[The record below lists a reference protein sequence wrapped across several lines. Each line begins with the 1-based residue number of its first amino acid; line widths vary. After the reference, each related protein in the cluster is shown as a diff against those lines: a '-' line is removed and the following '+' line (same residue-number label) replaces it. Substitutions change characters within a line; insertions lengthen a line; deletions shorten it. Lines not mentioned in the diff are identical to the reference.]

1 VLASIVTSEEGEAIA
16 RRVRSMSANETT
28 RIGTVVAGYRI
39 ESLLGRG
46 GMSVVYL
53 AEHMRL
59 GRKVAL
65 KVLANPLAHDESF
78 RERFIRESQRAAE
91 LDHPNV
97 IPIYDAGEID
107 GGDSAGLLYIA
118 MRYVSGSD
126 LRSMLKQQGRL
137 SLGRTLFVLEQV
149 AGALDA
155 AHDRNLIH
163 RDVKPANILI
173 ADPSEHVYL
182 TDFGV
187 AKQSTAPELTRTGV
201 FVGTVDYAAPEQIEG
216 LAVDGRTDV
225 YALGCVLFECL
236 AGRPPY
242 DRQAE
247 VAVMHAHLSSP
258 PPKLTEARPDLPK
271 ELDRV
276 IATAM
281 AKSMAD
287 RFATAPE
294 LVDAARAAVLRRP
307 PTSAHDVRTAL
318 DAMDPSHQAP
328 VGDVVPGT
336 APSSPPPAVAPSEQE
351 LLQPASIGAPAD
363 SGGLPATGA
372 QNAAPA
378 QPDAIPTSRSTS
390 STRRWLLTAALVAVA
405 AIASAAVAYVVA
417 SDDGDQAAS
426 ATTGSIDQP
435 AAPTPPPD
443 AVPQL
448 SQLVPA
454 VLWRSCESG
463 TPSGQA
469 LEVATC
475 VQRADLS
482 VGNAPDSFELST
494 YPNATALAQAYAAQK
509 QAAGVTKEG
518 GRCDGSLW
526 AGSGPWLHSPDKPG
540 GERFC
545 YFDGNDAVLVW
556 THEKLGQPNH
566 LDLLAL
572 AREGEADHAGLFNW
586 WRFWVHRIGKTAD

>member
-1 VLASIVTSEEGEAIA
+1 
-16 RRVRSMSANETT
+16 MSETT

-107 GGDSAGLLYIA
+107 DGESEGLLYIA

-155 AHDRNLIH
+155 AHDQSLIH

-258 PPKLTEARPDLPK
+258 PPKLTDARPDLPK
-271 ELDRV
+271 DLDRV

-294 LVDAARAAVLRRP
+294 LVDAARSAVLRRP
-307 PTSAHDVRTAL
+307 PTSTHDVRSAL
-318 DAMDPSHQAP
+318 DAMEATPPPPVDESTIPAATTDSQHTDAP
-328 VGDVVPGT
+328 V
-336 APSSPPPAVAPSEQE
+336 APAAEDAAVAAAAQASAPDSVAEPAVT
-351 LLQPASIGAPAD
+351 PA
-363 SGGLPATGA
+363 
-372 QNAAPA
+372 AAPG
-378 QPDAIPTSRSTS
+378 QS
-390 STRRWLLTAALVAVA
+390 SGPARRWLITAALVAIA
-405 AIASAAVAYVVA
+405 AIGSAAIAYVVA
-417 SDDGDQAAS
+417 SGGDDSSSSGTTAS
-426 ATTGSIDQP
+426 ADQP
-435 AAPTPPPD
+435 APPAAPSGAAPE
-443 AVPQL
+443 L
-448 SQLVPA
+448 EQLVPA
-454 VLWRSCESG
+454 VLWKSCAVDNAPRAGSLESAVCL
-463 TPSGQA
+463 Q
-469 LEVATC
+469 
-475 VQRADLS
+475 QADLS
-482 VGNAPDSFELST
+482 VGNAPDSFELYT
-494 YPNATALAQAYAAQK
+494 YPDEASLKRAYATQR
-509 QAAGVTKEG
+509 QAAGVTSDG

-526 AGSGPWLHSPDKPG
+526 SGAGAWIHSPDKPG

-556 THEKLGQPNH
+556 THDRLGQENH
-566 LDLLAL
+566 LDLLAV
-572 AREGEADHAGLFNW
+572 AREDGADHAGLFNW
-586 WRFWVHRIGKTAD
+586 WRFWVHRIGKTAE